1 MFIASL
7 TDSDIGG
14 TSQER
19 LNNPFIFSGTP
30 IGKIEIEEE
39 KRMREREVR
48 NLELQFQLKK
58 QSDIFKTCSNAQTLI
73 CLIRNAK
80 EQKKKKK
87 FKRNKSQ
94 ANLNWKM

>member
-19 LNNPFIFSGTP
+19 LKNPFIFSGTP

-39 KRMREREVR
+39 KRERERG
-48 NLELQFQLKK
+48 
-58 QSDIFKTCSNAQTLI
+58 A
-73 CLIRNAK
+73 
-80 EQKKKKK
+80 
-87 FKRNKSQ
+87 
-94 ANLNWKM
+94 